1 MYNLFQR
8 RTTQNPWSF
17 VLLSQTL
24 WSIWRN
30 SPLTQG
36 GVPSPAPP
44 TQGANGT
51 ITKRL
56 TYLLENEISQ
66 RNISNKAVRGTWTKI
81 LADREISRKKRHASA
96 DYVTHFHES
105 SKKCRHNQNYQHVT
119 QKKYNKLRVYI
130 CLHKYW
136 HVTFSTAEIFCKG
149 CYGKNYGP
157 KGYGYGV
164 GAGALTNTGK
174 WKRHLIKLLFCGR

>member
-8 RTTQNPWSF
+8 RRTQNPWSF

-30 SPLTQG
+30 SPLTQ

-105 SKKCRHNQNYQHVT
+105 SKKCRDNQNYQHVT
-119 QKKYNKLRVYI
+119 QKNTINCACIFVYI
-130 CLHKYW
+130 NTDTRLSLQLRSSAKDAMARIMVPK
-136 HVTFSTAEIFCKG
+136 VTGMVLEQGPWRIPENESTI
-149 CYGKNYGP
+149 
-157 KGYGYGV
+157 
-164 GAGALTNTGK
+164 
-174 WKRHLIKLLFCGR
+174 W